1 MDYKYINLDYLDL
14 MSDGDM
20 EMKKVMID
28 MLLEEVP
35 TEIEKLHQLQQAAD
49 LNQLKEVS
57 HKLKSTLAFIGN
69 PTMTSS
75 NEKVEEIAKTASGV
89 EELPE
94 LITALM
100 DTYPHALEELRS
112 VSSVMATA

>member
-1 MDYKYINLDYLDL
+1 MNYKYINLDYLDL

-35 TEIEKLHQLQQAAD
+35 TEIEKLQQSQQAGD
-49 LNQLKEVS
+49 WNQLKEVS

-75 NEKVEEIAKTASGV
+75 NERVEEIAKTVSDI
-89 EELPE
+89 EELPS
-94 LITALM
+94 LITTLM
-100 DTYPHALEELRS
+100 DTYPHALEELQS

>member
-1 MDYKYINLDYLDL
+1 MNYKYINLEYLDL

-35 TEIEKLHQLQQAAD
+35 VEIEKLSQMEQASD
-49 LNQLKEVS
+49 WNQLKEVS

-69 PTMTSS
+69 PTMTTS
-75 NEKVEEIAKTASGV
+75 NERVEEIAKTVSGLD
-89 EELPE
+89 ELPA
-94 LITALM
+94 LINTLM
-100 DTYPHALEELRS
+100 ETYPHALEELRS
-112 VSSVMATA
+112 VSTVMETA